1 MNEMVNKLLL
11 AGIYLCLKFFSDSL
25 DLHMVLLDHLQKA
38 KKEYKNLK
46 KQEIHDVVIK
56 TN

>member
-1 MNEMVNKLLL
+1 MNEIVNKLLL